1 MPREDSLSS
10 RFDYLFEPVDVD
22 ESVDDAAIRKRP
34 VRGGSHR
41 AEPVP
46 SAKPVRMALAALVL
60 GALGAAAVLAVLMLQ
75 EPNQPGNS
83 DNIPV
88 ETRQLPTTA
97 ANVPTQTATPAPPP
111 PTAQDTEAPQTA
123 ESGPTQQQS
132 VPESQAPQPTRT
144 SAPRAPEGGASN
156 TPATRAPISVAPES
170 RAPFPNQG
178 PRTGDNGGGLLGGL
192 L

>member
-22 ESVDDAAIRKRP
+22 ESVTDANTPRRP

-41 AEPVP
+41 AAPPP
-46 SAKPVRMALAALVL
+46 SAAPVRMAFAALVL

-75 EPNQPGNS
+75 KPSQPGGPG
-83 DNIPV
+83 NIGV
-88 ETRQLPTTA
+88 DSGLLPTTA
-97 ANVPTQTATPAPPP
+97 VNVPTQRVIPAPPP
-111 PTAQDTEAPQTA
+111 AVRDTESQTV
-123 ESGPTQQQS
+123 ESVPTQQQS

-144 SAPRAPEGGASN
+144 SAPRTPEGGATN

-170 RAPFPNQG
+170 RTPFPNQG